1 MTTSLPS
8 LAVRRYG
15 TDEPAPPSRLLRAGP
30 LEALLEAGNLRH
42 VRFGGVEIIRAISFI
57 VRDRNWGTYDPALA
71 DLVVSE
77 TSDAFAVSY
86 TAIVDDG
93 VQRLDYG
100 ATIQGHADGRLD
112 FSARALP
119 GTDFLTN
126 RTGFIV
132 LHPIAGVAGA
142 PVTIEDVEGTVTLAR
157 FPDLIDPAQPMM
169 NLRALK
175 HEAAPGLHVA
185 CRMVGDTFEM
195 EDQRNWT
202 DASYKTYVRPLARPW
217 PYVLPEGQPVE
228 QGVQLVIAGGTGAT
242 AKADAVI
249 TLALGTVG
257 GPFPTLGLGYDPEA
271 DAAARSSHEVLRE
284 VGAAHLVCHYDPRR
298 GHGPETL
305 AEAVNVA
312 ALIGMVP
319 WLEAVVVGIEEAEAE
334 VLALGAMVRSL
345 DSPFATILLSPAAD
359 LKGTLPGSIWPP
371 APDAK
376 ALFEVARVAF
386 PGARLGGGMFS
397 LFTELNRKRPP
408 VPLLDVVNFTTAA
421 LVHAGDDLSV
431 MESLETLPTVFRSA
445 AAIAGTTP
453 LAVGPSAI
461 GMRLNPY
468 GASPEVNPLN
478 TRRAMNL
485 NDPRQRG
492 LLGAAWAIGYMAQ
505 AARAG
510 VRSVTLGGLTGP
522 FGILHVPQAWPQPW
536 FDEEGGLFP
545 VFHILKGLGSLA
557 ALPMREITSGEPARL
572 QALAVETPDGV
583 TLWAANL
590 TGSIVTIEAPPGL
603 RDIAVIDDESFCL
616 AAGTTEAIE
625 TLARPSSGPTV
636 SLRPY
641 ATARLRLDA
650 TPP

>member
-1 MTTSLPS
+1 MAASPPS

-15 TDEPAPPSRLLRAGP
+15 TDEPARPSRLLRAGP

-42 VRFGGVEIIRAISFI
+42 IRFGGVEIIRAISFI
-57 VRDRNWGTYDPALA
+57 VRDRNWGTYDPVLA

-77 TSDAFAVSY
+77 RPGAFAVSY

-100 ATIQGHADGRLD
+100 AAIEGHADGRLD

-126 RTGFIV
+126 RTGFVV
-132 LHPIAGVAGA
+132 LHPIDGVAGA
-142 PVTIEDVEGTVTLAR
+142 PVTIEDVEGTVTPGR
-157 FPDLIDPAQPMM
+157 FPDLIEPAQPMM
-169 NLRALK
+169 NLRALT
-175 HEAAPGLHVA
+175 HEAAPGLSVV

-217 PYVLPEGQPVE
+217 PYVLSEGHSVE
-228 QGVQLVIAGGTGAT
+228 QGVHLVIEGGTRAT
-242 AKADAVI
+242 ATADEVI

-257 GPFPTLGLGYDPEA
+257 GPFPTLGLGYDPQA
-271 DAAARSSHEVLRE
+271 DAAARSRHEVLRE

-305 AEAVNVA
+305 AEAVAVA
-312 ALIGMVP
+312 GSIGATP
-319 WLEAVVVGIEEAEAE
+319 WLEAVIVGIDEAETE
-334 VLALGAMVRSL
+334 VLALGAVVRSL
-345 DSPFATILLSPAAD
+345 GSPFATILLSPAAD
-359 LKGTLPGSIWPP
+359 LKGTLPGSAWPP
-371 APDAK
+371 APEAK
-376 ALFEVARVAF
+376 ALFEAARVAF

-408 VPLLDVVNFTTAA
+408 VPLLDVVTFTTAA

-431 MESLETLPTVFRSA
+431 MESLETLPAVFRSA

-492 LLGAAWAIGYMAQ
+492 LLGAAWAVGYMAQ

-510 VRSVTLGGLTGP
+510 LWTVTLGGLTGP
-522 FGILHVPQAWPQPW
+522 FGILSVPQAWPQPW
-536 FDEEGGLFP
+536 FDEEGGVFP
-545 VFHILKGLGSLA
+545 VFHILKGLASLA
-557 ALPMREITSGEPARL
+557 GLAMREIASGEPARL

-583 TLWAANL
+583 TIWVANL
-590 TGSIVTIEAPPGL
+590 TGSTVTIEAPPGL
-603 RDIAVIDDESFCL
+603 RDLAIIDDDSFCIT
-616 AAGTTEAIE
+616 ASTTDAIE
-625 TLARPSSGPTV
+625 TLTRPFAGPIV
-636 SLRPY
+636 SLQPY

-650 TPP
+650 ARP